1 MAMESSAQEL
11 ERILNGDYKDAFN
24 AQDYFSVDNQSTC
37 HVFDVTNDE
46 GIMKSNVDGDGLVK
60 MIKVCTLLNS
70 FILGLELRKA
80 RVSLGTGARE
90 LS

>member
-1 MAMESSAQEL
+1 MAMENSAQEL

-60 MIKVCTLLNS
+60 MIRVLLPHP
-70 FILGLELRKA
+70 
-80 RVSLGTGARE
+80 SLPFPSPPKFE
-90 LS
+90 FF